1 MGAGEIASRIQTDCH
16 LVQTAISEKMGIT
29 VQHSSTFIAGF
40 VVAYARSPELAG
52 VLTTTFPVI
61 VASGAISEP

>member
-29 VQHSSTFIAGF
+29 VQHSATLIAGF
-40 VVAYARSPELAG
+40 VVAYARNARLAG
-52 VLTTTFPVI
+52 ILTTTFPVI
-61 VASGAISEP
+61 LVSGGIST